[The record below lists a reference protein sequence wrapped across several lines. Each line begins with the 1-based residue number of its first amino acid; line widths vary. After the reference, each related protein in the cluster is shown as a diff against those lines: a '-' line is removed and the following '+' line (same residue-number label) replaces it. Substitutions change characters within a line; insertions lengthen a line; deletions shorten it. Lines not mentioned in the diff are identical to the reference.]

1 MFRTAECEGGRGF
14 SSPRR
19 YAKGGV
25 MRTVQGLAGRFM
37 IDSIAKLGERLV
49 VLLKP
54 SMIFSDVGRAAA

>member
-1 MFRTAECEGGRGF
+1 
-14 SSPRR
+14 
-19 YAKGGV
+19 